1 MGDGSEIVIILDY
14 YCIRYFTF
22 VYSQGV
28 NLKKVNQIFRLL
40 IFLFSFLLVGCQ
52 GWVLDYGKP
61 AAQFLEKDVLAHAK
75 AYLGEKIT
83 VKGKVFEVNTGEN
96 AKLILDS
103 GIECRFHRRGVH
115 WADQIKKGD
124 EVYVDGIL
132 KTIDKDH
139 VLMSPVGL
147 RDPGA
152 PFNPMK
158 N

>member
-1 MGDGSEIVIILDY
+1 MK
-14 YCIRYFTF
+14 
-22 VYSQGV
+22 QM
-28 NLKKVNQIFRLL
+28 NKIFRLL

-52 GWVLDYGKP
+52 GWILDYGKP
-61 AAQFLEKDVLAHAK
+61 AAQFPEKDVLDHAE

-83 VKGKVFEVNTGEN
+83 VKGKVFEVNAGEN

-158 N
+158 K

>member
-1 MGDGSEIVIILDY
+1 M
-14 YCIRYFTF
+14 
-22 VYSQGV
+22 
-28 NLKKVNQIFRLL
+28 NKIFRLL

-52 GWVLDYGKP
+52 GWILDYGKP
-61 AAQFLEKDVLAHAK
+61 AAQFLEKDVLDHAE

-96 AKLILDS
+96 AKFILDS

-147 RDPGA
+147 RDPEA

-158 N
+158 K

>member
-1 MGDGSEIVIILDY
+1 M
-14 YCIRYFTF
+14 
-22 VYSQGV
+22 
-28 NLKKVNQIFRLL
+28 KKVNQIFRPL

-52 GWVLDYGKP
+52 GWILDYGKP
-61 AAQFLEKDVLAHAK
+61 AAQFLEKDVLDHAE

-132 KTIDKDH
+132 KRIDKDH

-158 N
+158 K

>member
-1 MGDGSEIVIILDY
+1 M
-14 YCIRYFTF
+14 
-22 VYSQGV
+22 
-28 NLKKVNQIFRLL
+28 NKIFRLL

-52 GWVLDYGKP
+52 GWILDYGKP
-61 AAQFLEKDVLAHAK
+61 AAQFLEKDVLDHAE

-96 AKLILDS
+96 AKFILDS

-158 N
+158 K

>member
-1 MGDGSEIVIILDY
+1 M
-14 YCIRYFTF
+14 
-22 VYSQGV
+22 
-28 NLKKVNQIFRLL
+28 NKIFRLL

-52 GWVLDYGKP
+52 GWILDYGKP
-61 AAQFLEKDVLAHAK
+61 AAQFLEKDVLDHAE

-96 AKLILDS
+96 AKFILDS

-115 WADQIKKGD
+115 WADKIKKGD

-158 N
+158 K

>member
-1 MGDGSEIVIILDY
+1 M
-14 YCIRYFTF
+14 
-22 VYSQGV
+22 
-28 NLKKVNQIFRLL
+28 NKIFRLL

-52 GWVLDYGKP
+52 GWILDYGKP
-61 AAQFLEKDVLAHAK
+61 AAQFLEKDVLDHAE

-96 AKLILDS
+96 AKFILDS

-139 VLMSPVGL
+139 VLISPVGL

-158 N
+158 K

>member
-1 MGDGSEIVIILDY
+1 M
-14 YCIRYFTF
+14 
-22 VYSQGV
+22 
-28 NLKKVNQIFRLL
+28 NKVNITFRLL
-40 IFLFSFLLVGCQ
+40 IFLFSLPLVGCQ
-52 GWVLDYGKP
+52 GWILDYGKP
-61 AAQFLEKDVLAHAK
+61 TAQFLEKDFLDHAE

-83 VKGKVFEVNTGEN
+83 VKGKVFEVNTGKN

-103 GIECRFHRRGVH
+103 GIECRFHKRGVQ

-132 KTIDKDH
+132 KRIDKDH
-139 VLMSPVGL
+139 VIMSPVGL

-158 N
+158 K

>member
-1 MGDGSEIVIILDY
+1 MK
-14 YCIRYFTF
+14 
-22 VYSQGV
+22 QM
-28 NLKKVNQIFRLL
+28 NKIFRLL
-40 IFLFSFLLVGCQ
+40 ILLFSLPLVGCQ
-52 GWVLDYGKP
+52 GWILDYGKP
-61 AAQFLEKDVLAHAK
+61 AAQFLEKDVLDHAE

-132 KTIDKDH
+132 KRIDKDH

-158 N
+158 K

>member
-1 MGDGSEIVIILDY
+1 M
-14 YCIRYFTF
+14 
-22 VYSQGV
+22 
-28 NLKKVNQIFRLL
+28 NKVNIIFRLL
-40 IFLFSFLLVGCQ
+40 IFLFSLPLVGCQ
-52 GWVLDYGKP
+52 GWILDYGKP
-61 AAQFLEKDVLAHAK
+61 AAQFLEKDVLDHAE

-103 GIECRFHRRGVH
+103 GIECRFHKRGVQ

-132 KTIDKDH
+132 KRIDKDH

-158 N
+158 K

>member
-1 MGDGSEIVIILDY
+1 MP
-14 YCIRYFTF
+14 
-22 VYSQGV
+22 
-28 NLKKVNQIFRLL
+28 
-40 IFLFSFLLVGCQ
+40 LVGCQ
-52 GWVLDYGKP
+52 GWILDYRKP
-61 AAQFLEKDVLAHAK
+61 AAQFLEKDVLDHAE

-132 KTIDKDH
+132 KRIDKDH

-158 N
+158 K